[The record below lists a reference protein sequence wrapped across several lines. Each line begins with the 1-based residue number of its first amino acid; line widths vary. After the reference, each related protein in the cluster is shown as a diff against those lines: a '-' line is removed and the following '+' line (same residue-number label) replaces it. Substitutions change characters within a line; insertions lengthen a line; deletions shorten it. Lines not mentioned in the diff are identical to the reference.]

1 MAKHR
6 VKPGA
11 RRPSL
16 PSLAEAAAQLSPN
29 ELFLLLKGM
38 SLTEIRVFQEEL
50 EGLRRLAAAIVREQ
64 LALARKREDWEAEEA
79 REAMQSGS

>member
-50 EGLRRLAAAIVREQ
+50 ESMRRLSAAFVREQ
-64 LALARKREDWEAEEA
+64 LALAQKRMDWEAEAAKEA
-79 REAMQSGS
+79 AKSAS

>member
-1 MAKHR
+1 MAKR
-6 VKPGA
+6 RIKPGD
-11 RRPSL
+11 RGPLL
-16 PSLAEAAAQLSPN
+16 PSPAEATQLSPD
-29 ELFLLLKGM
+29 ELFLLLRGM
-38 SLTEIRVFQEEL
+38 NLTDIRVFQEEL